1 MSVVVKKVALLV
13 VVVIAVTFFTALL
26 SAALPGDPAE
36 VVIPFGSEE
45 QRDQFR
51 QDNDLDDPVPVRYV
65 KWLGRFATGDLGKY
79 YTPSSSDPVSE
90 RVSTA
95 LPISIQLMVY
105 AQVFA
110 LVFAIPLGIWTA
122 QRARSKVDRAVSA
135 TAFGLIAIPNFA
147 LGLVLAYYVGVVLNW
162 VPPTGYRA
170 FGDDPVEHFRR
181 MILPTI
187 SLGLGQVAIYMRL
200 LRSDMI
206 ATLQEDFILMARA
219 KGISPR
225 RVLWRHALRPS
236 SLTLLTVAALNVGA
250 LIGGAVVIEQVFSI
264 PGIGSEIASAI
275 LRRQYV
281 ALQSLVA
288 IVAVGYVLINFFIDF
303 LYTVLDPRI
312 RK

>member
-1 MSVVVKKVALLV
+1 
-13 VVVIAVTFFTALL
+13 
-26 SAALPGDPAE
+26 
-36 VVIPFGSEE
+36 
-45 QRDQFR
+45 
-51 QDNDLDDPVPVRYV
+51 
-65 KWLGRFATGDLGKY
+65 
-79 YTPSSSDPVSE
+79 
-90 RVSTA
+90 
-95 LPISIQLMVY
+95 MVY
-105 AQVFA
+105 AQLFA
-110 LVFAIPLGIWTA
+110 LIFAIPLGIWTA
-122 QRARSKVDRAVSA
+122 QRARSKIDRAVSA
-135 TAFGLIAIPNFA
+135 TAFGLIAVPNFA

-162 VPPTGYRA
+162 VPPTGYTP
-170 FGDDPVEHFRR
+170 FGEDPVEHFRR
-181 MILPTI
+181 MVLPTI

-250 LIGGAVVIEQVFSI
+250 LIGGSVVIEQVFAI
-264 PGIGSEIASAI
+264 PGIGFEIASAI
-275 LRRQYV
+275 LSRQYI

>member
-1 MSVVVKKVALLV
+1 
-13 VVVIAVTFFTALL
+13 
-26 SAALPGDPAE
+26 
-36 VVIPFGSEE
+36 
-45 QRDQFR
+45 
-51 QDNDLDDPVPVRYV
+51 
-65 KWLGRFATGDLGKY
+65 
-79 YTPSSSDPVSE
+79 
-90 RVSTA
+90 
-95 LPISIQLMVY
+95 MVY

-122 QRARSKVDRAVSA
+122 QRARSKIDRAVSA

-170 FGDDPVEHFRR
+170 FGDDPIEHFRR
-181 MILPTI
+181 MVLPTI

-264 PGIGSEIASAI
+264 PGIGLQIAGAI
-275 LRRQYV
+275 LQRQYI

>member
-1 MSVVVKKVALLV
+1 MSLLVKKIALLL

-45 QRDQFR
+45 MREQFR
-51 QDNDLDDPVPVRYV
+51 EDNGLDEPVPVRYV
-65 KWLGRFATGDLGKY
+65 KWLGRFLTGDLGKLY
-79 YTPSSSDPVSE
+79 SPSSTEEVSDRVGQSLPVS
-90 RVSTA
+90 
-95 LPISIQLMVY
+95 LQLMVY

-122 QRARSKVDRAVSA
+122 QRARSKTDRAVNA
-135 TAFGLIAIPNFA
+135 VAFGLIAVPNFA

-162 VPPTGYRA
+162 VPPTGYVE
-170 FGDDPVEHFRR
+170 FGEDPVEHFRR
-181 MILPTI
+181 MVLPTI

-250 LIGGAVVIEQVFSI
+250 LIGGAVVIEQVFAI
-264 PGIGSEIASAI
+264 PGIGYQIALAI
-275 LRRQYV
+275 GARQYI
-281 ALQSLVA
+281 ALQSMVA
-288 IVAVGYVLINFFIDF
+288 IIAIGYVLINFFIDF

>member
-1 MSVVVKKVALLV
+1 MSVVVKKIALLV

-45 QRDQFR
+45 QRDQFG

-122 QRARSKVDRAVSA
+122 QRARSKIDRAVSA

-170 FGDDPVEHFRR
+170 FGDDPIEHFRR
-181 MILPTI
+181 MVLPTI

-264 PGIGSEIASAI
+264 PGIGLQIAGAI
-275 LRRQYV
+275 LQRQYI